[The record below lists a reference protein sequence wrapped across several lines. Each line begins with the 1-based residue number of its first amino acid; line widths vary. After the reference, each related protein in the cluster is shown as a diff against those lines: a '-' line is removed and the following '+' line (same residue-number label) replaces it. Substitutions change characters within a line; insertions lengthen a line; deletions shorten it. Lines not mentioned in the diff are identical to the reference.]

1 MSWDWR
7 RTGHLTASCT
17 AHLSLAR
24 ETRKLGFASSW
35 LRVSGSVEPQL
46 YLWFQKLKAALLAKF
61 SLYFF
66 STLSG
71 QTSGAEMKSL
81 CSRLSVDQP
90 ARLATFQRR
99 LDCQSISVL
108 HDATGQPGYQGRPG
122 YHFHDKVHASL

>member
-1 MSWDWR
+1 M
-7 RTGHLTASCT
+7 
-17 AHLSLAR
+17 AR